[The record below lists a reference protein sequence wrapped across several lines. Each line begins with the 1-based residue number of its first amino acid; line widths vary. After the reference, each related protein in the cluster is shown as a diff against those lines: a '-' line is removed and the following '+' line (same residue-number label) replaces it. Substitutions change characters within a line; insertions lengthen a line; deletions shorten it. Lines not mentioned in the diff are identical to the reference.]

1 MRYGVVLGPVW
12 QSELVTGVFGERSPL
27 QAYATCRAAALHVS
41 ACAVIASVKV
51 VLQYT
56 PGPAP
61 KLITSLGKSVRRSNV
76 RDPPAESRCRE
87 QYSVHALQRFGRM
100 CEATGPA
107 RHGLDCAF
115 DAWASRLPG
124 SHSGHSAGISL
135 ATSSDVSSDLQQEA

>member
-1 MRYGVVLGPVW
+1 MYVRVRGHEDVKPCLGP
-12 QSELVTGVFGERSPL
+12 FGKAS
-27 QAYATCRAAALHVS
+27 TSLHVLS
-41 ACAVIASVKV
+41 SQASRFFCKKTV
-51 VLQYT
+51 
-56 PGPAP
+56 PPP
-61 KLITSLGKSVRRSNV
+61 KLVTSLGKSVRRSNV

-107 RHGLDCAF
+107 RHGLDEPF

>member
-1 MRYGVVLGPVW
+1 MVPCLGRCGKANLWRLASLREVLYKRTQHVA
-12 QSELVTGVFGERSPL
+12 L
-27 QAYATCRAAALHVS
+27 QRCTSLHVLS
-41 ACAVIASVKV
+41 SQASRFFCKKRPV
-51 VLQYT
+51 
-56 PGPAP
+56 PPP
-61 KLITSLGKSVRRSNV
+61 KLVTSLGKSVRRSNV

-107 RHGLDCAF
+107 RHGLDEPF